1 MIRITILL
9 AVLFSFS
16 FSHKL
21 NVFTEFEDNKLF
33 VSAYFANG
41 NACQNCKVEI
51 KKNDK
56 LLISSTTNT
65 KGEFEETL
73 KEKEILLSV
82 DAGSGHQVSKIV
94 VQEYSVNTSLENEEL
109 VKLQEENK
117 KLKQQVKL
125 LEEKLE
131 QMDIFKTIFA
141 LLVIVGIFAFLKRI
155 KK

>member
-1 MIRITILL
+1 MIKITILL
-9 AVLFSFS
+9 ALLFSFS

-21 NVFTEFEDNKLF
+21 NVFVEFEDNKLF

-51 KKNDK
+51 KKDDK

-73 KEKEILLSV
+73 KEKEIFLSV
-82 DAGSGHQVSKIV
+82 DAGSGHEVSKTV
-94 VQEYSVNTSLENEEL
+94 VQEYRVNTSLENEEL